1 MANDGVGM
9 SSAIF
14 QEMGDG
20 FGGFLCSL
28 CLGGCKGAK
37 GDEEDLVDGTSIVQ
51 EHASDLLDFSE
62 ARSVQG
68 TEF

>member
-1 MANDGVGM
+1 
-9 SSAIF
+9 
-14 QEMGDG
+14 MGDG
-20 FGGFLCSL
+20 FGGCLCSL